1 MKKGIAL
8 VLAGMLTL
16 SALTGCGSKKETDTT
31 TKTAESA
38 VSTKEAGGKDSS
50 AAAGEFTG
58 KIKIGVICPKSG
70 TAGDGVYME
79 AACQMAAEEINAAGG
94 MDGLEV
100 ELYVE
105 DDEGTAQKSVTVA
118 QKLVNQEKVD
128 IVIGAQ
134 NSACTLANM
143 LVTQE
148 AGIVQITPGSSSPSI
163 TQQGNDWIFR
173 TSISDLTAATTIME
187 YCNEQGYK
195 NIALVHSS
203 GDFGLTASQAI
214 NERAKDYDLTIALEE
229 QFNDDD
235 VDFTTILHKIAS
247 SDVDAIICWGYFGAT
262 SHICQ
267 QMVQNDIQIPLMGY
281 GFNNPQFT
289 ELGAEY
295 VEGAI
300 VASGFTPLSATTND
314 KVQPFIDAFTE
325 FYGKEPTQVCAQ
337 TYDTMYLIKQTIEE
351 IGGANFTE
359 ETFKEALKKQTFEG
373 VTGSMSFDETN
384 DIVKDCTL
392 VQYDASGN
400 QVLVER

>member
-1 MKKGIAL
+1 MKKLLAL
-8 VLAGMLTL
+8 LLAGVLAC
-16 SALTGCGSKKETDTT
+16 SALAGCGGDSDDVGSTT
-31 TKTAESA
+31 
-38 VSTKEAGGKDSS
+38 
-50 AAAGEFTG
+50 AAGSGAAEDSGSEAADGDFSGT
-58 KIKIGVICPKSG
+58 IKIGVICPMSG

-79 AACQMAAEEINAAGG
+79 AACQLAADEINAAGG
-94 MDGLEV
+94 MDGLKV

-118 QKLVNQEKVD
+118 QKLVNQDQVD
-128 IVIGAQ
+128 VVIGAQ

-163 TQQGNDWIFR
+163 TEQGNEWIFR
-173 TSISDLTAATTIME
+173 TSISDLTATTSIME
-187 YCNEQGYK
+187 YCQEMGYTDV
-195 NIALVHSS
+195 ALIHSS
-203 GDFGLTASQAI
+203 GDFGMTASAAI
-214 NERAKDYDLTIALEE
+214 NEECGDYGLTIVSEE

-235 VDFTTILHKIAS
+235 VDFTTILNKVQSA
-247 SDVDAIICWGYFGAT
+247 DPDAIICWGYYSAA

-267 QMVQNDIQIPLMGY
+267 QMVQNDIQIPFMGY

-300 VASGFTPLSATTND
+300 VASGFTELSAATND

-325 FYGKEPTQVCAQ
+325 FYGSEPTQVCAQ

-351 IGGANFTE
+351 IGGENFTSE
-359 ETFKEALKKQTFEG
+359 AFRDALKTQTYTG
-373 VTGSMSFDETN
+373 VTGEMSFDETN
-384 DIVKDCTL
+384 DIVKECTL
-392 VQYDASGN
+392 VQYDADGN
-400 QVLVER
+400 QVLVERK

>member
-1 MKKGIAL
+1 MKK
-8 VLAGMLTL
+8 VLAVLLAGVLAC
-16 SALTGCGSKKETDTT
+16 SALAGCGGDKKADTT
-31 TKTAESA
+31 TKAATEE
-38 VSTKEAGGKDSS
+38 TKAAGETKADD
-50 AAAGEFTG
+50 AASGEFTG

-118 QKLVNQEKVD
+118 QKLVNQDKVD

-173 TSISDLTAATTIME
+173 TSISDLTAATSIME
-187 YCNEQGYK
+187 YCKEKGYK
-195 NIALVHSS
+195 NIALIHSS
-203 GDFGLTASQAI
+203 GDFGVTASQAI
-214 NERAKDYDLTIALEE
+214 NEKCGDYGLTIAVEE

-235 VDFTTILHKIAS
+235 VDFTTVLNKIQGANP
-247 SDVDAIICWGYFGAT
+247 DAIICWGYFGAT

-300 VASGFTPLSATTND
+300 VASGFTPLSAATND
-314 KVQPFIDAFTE
+314 KVQPFIDAFTD
-325 FYGKEPTQVCAQ
+325 FYGKAPTQVCAQ

-351 IGGANFTE
+351 IGGANFSE
-359 ETFKEALKKQTFEG
+359 ETFKEALKTQSYTG
-373 VTGSMSFDETN
+373 VTGEMSFDETN
-384 DIVKDCTL
+384 DIVKSCTL
-392 VQYDASGN
+392 VQYDAEGN

>member
-1 MKKGIAL
+1 MKKVLAL
-8 VLAGMLTL
+8 VLALVLTCL
-16 SALTGCGSKKETDTT
+16 ALGGCGGSDDKDT
-31 TKTAESA
+31 KA
-38 VSTKEAGGKDSS
+38 AGGTKS
-50 AAAGEFTG
+50 AEGTKGSEGGEAASGDFKG

-79 AACQMAAEEINAAGG
+79 AVCKMAAEEINAAGG

-118 QKLVNQEKVD
+118 QKLVNQDGVD
-128 IVIGAQ
+128 IVVGAQ

-163 TQQGNDWIFR
+163 TEQGNDWIFR
-173 TSISDLTAATTIME
+173 TSISDLTAATSIME
-187 YCNEQGYK
+187 YCKEKGYT
-195 NIALVHSS
+195 NVALIHSS
-203 GDFGLTASQAI
+203 GDFGMTASAAI
-214 NERAKDYDLTIALEE
+214 NEHCGDYGLTIALEE

-235 VDFTTILHKIAS
+235 VDFTTILNKIQS
-247 SDVDAIICWGYFGAT
+247 EEPDAIICWGYFSAA

-267 QMVQNDIQIPLMGY
+267 QMVQNDVQIPFMGY

-300 VASGFTPLSATTND
+300 VASGFTELSAATND
-314 KVQPFIDAFTE
+314 KVQPFIDAFTAY
-325 FYGKEPTQVCAQ
+325 YGSAPTQVCAQ
-337 TYDTMYLIKQTIEE
+337 SYDTMYLIKQTIEE
-351 IGGANFTE
+351 IGGENFSE
-359 ETFKEALKKQTFEG
+359 EAFKEALKKQTYTG
-373 VTGSMSFDETN
+373 VTGEMSFDEKN
-384 DIVKDCTL
+384 DIVKECTL
-392 VQYDASGN
+392 VQYDAEGN
-400 QVLVER
+400 QVLVEW